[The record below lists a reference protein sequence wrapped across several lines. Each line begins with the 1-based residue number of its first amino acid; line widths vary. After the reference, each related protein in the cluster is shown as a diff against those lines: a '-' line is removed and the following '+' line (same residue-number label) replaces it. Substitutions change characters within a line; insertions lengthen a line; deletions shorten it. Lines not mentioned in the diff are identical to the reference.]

1 MKLCNSE
8 RSERRADEKVRKWRV
23 QPDQLGRLC
32 HFSEHCHIIDAH
44 IVIFHA
50 FPCFYFTMEG
60 KEEEK
65 GLLTVFFLLQ
75 NDREKKSRWNRIER
89 KI

>member
-8 RSERRADEKVRKWRV
+8 RSERRADKKVRKWRV

-32 HFSEHCHIIDAH
+32 HFFEHYHIIDAH
-44 IVIFHA
+44 IVMFRA
-50 FPCFYFTMEG
+50 FPFFYFTMEG

-65 GLLTVFFLLQ
+65 GLTANCIFLLE
-75 NDREKKSRWNRIER
+75 NDREKKSR
-89 KI
+89 